1 MRIRKKLSVA
11 GVAVTVFSSG
21 LATAAPAMAAQSL
34 PPSYHLSGS
43 YVLGR
48 TITTCLRYA
57 QGCSTAPFPVQVTG
71 NGKSWQIMNT
81 SGLWDHPLSL
91 AFGSGAWRA
100 AGMEPESTCNGATV
114 PNTMVTIVLKMSGT
128 SIKGVAQQLAGT
140 LESDQGPTVC
150 NSGSNSIGKWSVF
163 TPANGAWPG
172 NAGPY
177 YGSNG
182 PYYANLYYQYPDP
195 QPASTTVCKP
205 SGTGCMTDSW
215 DFYWGQCTSWVA
227 YRLSE
232 MNSIKFSDHYRMKDG
247 GLWGNAAQW
256 QAAAKS
262 IGIATSS
269 TPVLGSVAWWPN
281 SVAHEGGH
289 VAYVEKV
296 NSPTSIVI
304 SEMNYDNENG
314 FRLVTITKSGGD
326 WPGAFLHIADR

>member
-1 MRIRKKLSVA
+1 MRIRKNLSVV
-11 GVAVTVFSSG
+11 GVTVTVFSSA
-21 LATAAPAMAAQSL
+21 LATTAPAMAAQSP

-114 PNTMVTIVLKMSGT
+114 PSTMVTIVLKMSGT
-128 SIKGVAQQLAGT
+128 SNKGVAQQLAGT

-163 TPANGAWPG
+163 T
-172 NAGPY
+172 
-177 YGSNG
+177 
-182 PYYANLYYQYPDP
+182 
-195 QPASTTVCKP
+195 
-205 SGTGCMTDSW
+205 
-215 DFYWGQCTSWVA
+215 
-227 YRLSE
+227 
-232 MNSIKFSDHYRMKDG
+232 
-247 GLWGNAAQW
+247 
-256 QAAAKS
+256 
-262 IGIATSS
+262 
-269 TPVLGSVAWWPN
+269 
-281 SVAHEGGH
+281 
-289 VAYVEKV
+289 
-296 NSPTSIVI
+296 SPTSIVI

-314 FRLVTITKSGGD
+314 FRLITITKSGGG

>member
-1 MRIRKKLSVA
+1 MRIRRQLSVL
-11 GVAVTVFSSG
+11 GVAATVFSSA
-21 LATAAPAMAAQSL
+21 LATTAPAMAAQS
-34 PPSYHLSGS
+34 PPPPYHLSGS

-48 TITTCLRYA
+48 TLATCLRYA

-71 NGKSWQIMNT
+71 NGQNWQIMNT

-100 AGMEPESTCNGATV
+100 AGLEPESNCDDAKV
-114 PNTMVTIVLKMSGT
+114 SNTMVTIVLKMSGE
-128 SIKGVAQQLAGT
+128 SIKGVAQQLTGI
-140 LESDQGPTVC
+140 LESDQGPTAC
-150 NSGSNSIGKWSVF
+150 NS
-163 TPANGAWPG
+163 
-172 NAGPY
+172 
-177 YGSNG
+177 
-182 PYYANLYYQYPDP
+182 
-195 QPASTTVCKP
+195 
-205 SGTGCMTDSW
+205 
-215 DFYWGQCTSWVA
+215 
-227 YRLSE
+227 
-232 MNSIKFSDHYRMKDG
+232 SDHYRMKDG
-247 GLWGNAAQW
+247 GLWGNAVQW

-262 IGIATSS
+262 TGIASSS

-281 SVAHEGGH
+281 SSVHEGGH